1 MDYRLKWKINT
12 IKEIQ
17 IKTIRLLQHT
27 FQNVYIYIYIFF
39 FFKVRTSHTCRN
51 ADKLN
56 HSYVADGDVILYS
69 HSGR

>member
-1 MDYRLKWKINT
+1 MDYRLKWKINS

-27 FQNVYIYIYIFF
+27 YQNVYIYIYFF
-39 FFKVRTSHTCRN
+39 FNVRTSHTCRN